1 MEVIGLILGLL
12 LAFALGYFA
21 VNRLGRFIEKNL
33 HAAFRH
39 KDSDSDSGDQKD
51 HREKTDNWTNHSCKW

>member
-1 MEVIGLILGLL
+1 MEVIGLILGLI

-39 KDSDSDSGDQKD
+39 KESDSDSGDQKD
-51 HREKTDNWTNHSCKW
+51 HRELTDNWTNHSCKW

>member
-1 MEVIGLILGLL
+1 MEDIGLILGLL
-12 LAFALGYFA
+12 LAFAVGYFA

-39 KDSDSDSGDQKD
+39 KESDSDSGDQKD
-51 HREKTDNWTNHSCKW
+51 HREKADNWTNHSSKW

>member
-1 MEVIGLILGLL
+1 VEVIGLILGLL

-39 KDSDSDSGDQKD
+39 KESDPDSGDQKD